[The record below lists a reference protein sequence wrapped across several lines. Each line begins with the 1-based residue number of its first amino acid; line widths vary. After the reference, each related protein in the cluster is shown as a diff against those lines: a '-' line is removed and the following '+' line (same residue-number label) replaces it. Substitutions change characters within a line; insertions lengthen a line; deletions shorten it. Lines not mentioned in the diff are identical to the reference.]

1 MITLYVKTH
10 KVTGLKYLGKT
21 EQDPYKYLGSGKR
34 WKRELNKYGKEIYT
48 EILFQSESIDEI
60 REKGLY
66 YSKLW
71 NIVES
76 VEWANFIEENGS
88 GGDTSAFRDYEEMS
102 RKTKGRKIGPQ
113 SPQHRLN
120 NSLSHMGQIAWNKG
134 LVLGSSKKS
143 RDAGKKSGESRLGKK
158 RGKYSLKKQPNGT
171 KHLQGKRA
179 SCLCCRREWDLGNLA
194 KHLRKQNELQI

>member
-21 EQDPYKYLGSGKR
+21 EQDPFKYLGSGKR
-34 WKRELNKYGKEIYT
+34 WKREIKKYGKEIET
-48 EILFQSESIDEI
+48 VIIFQSESIDEI

-76 VEWANFIEENGS
+76 QEWANFIEENGS
-88 GGDTSAFRDYEEMS
+88 GGDTSAFRDYEEIS
-102 RKTKGRKIGPQ
+102 KKTKGRKIGPQ
-113 SPQHRLN
+113 TPEHRLN
-120 NSLSHMGQIAWNKG
+120 NSLGHIGQKAWNKG
-134 LVLGSSKKS
+134 LIGVVKATNETKEKM
-143 RDAGKKSGESRLGKK
+143 RAAKLGKK
-158 RGKYSLKKQPNGT
+158 RGKYNLKKTPNGT
-171 KHLQGKRA
+171 KHLQGRKA

-194 KHLRKQNELQI
+194 KHLRKQNEFQI